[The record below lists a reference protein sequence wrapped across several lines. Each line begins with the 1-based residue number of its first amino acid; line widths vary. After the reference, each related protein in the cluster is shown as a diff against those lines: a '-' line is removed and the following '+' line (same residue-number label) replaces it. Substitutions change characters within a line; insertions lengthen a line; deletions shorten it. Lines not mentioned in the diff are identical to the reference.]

1 MVTKSKNAK
10 PIITSRTTTRTAGRT
25 TACLTVFEPFY
36 AVILAFDG
44 KRVISDVVD
53 RDTARRMA
61 ADINRDSH
69 ASGYR
74 AKVQRVRVSVVK

>member
-10 PIITSRTTTRTAGRT
+10 PIIAGRT
-25 TACLTVFEPFY
+25 TSRVTGRTTPRLTIFEPFF

-53 RDTARRMA
+53 HDTARSMA

-74 AKVQRVRVSVVK
+74 AKVQRVRISVVK